1 MGGCAACGGGN
12 CSLVRL
18 LLTRALFVSLGC
30 THSSKFYLTL
40 LFCFTSSPSHSFSQA
55 MLFLEEMCDAG
66 MPPDPETA
74 NHLVLQVR
82 YHMIIVVVDLFKTL
96 DSGVWGLGSG
106 GVGRH

>member
-1 MGGCAACGGGN
+1 
-12 CSLVRL
+12 
-18 LLTRALFVSLGC
+18 
-30 THSSKFYLTL
+30 
-40 LFCFTSSPSHSFSQA
+40 